1 MHASNIER
9 DFALVDYDS
18 AVPQFL
24 ALLGILSFIVLVLV
38 YAVNGSGD

>member
-1 MHASNIER
+1 M
-9 DFALVDYDS
+9 VDYDT

-24 ALLGILSFIVLVLV
+24 ALLGILSFVLLVLI